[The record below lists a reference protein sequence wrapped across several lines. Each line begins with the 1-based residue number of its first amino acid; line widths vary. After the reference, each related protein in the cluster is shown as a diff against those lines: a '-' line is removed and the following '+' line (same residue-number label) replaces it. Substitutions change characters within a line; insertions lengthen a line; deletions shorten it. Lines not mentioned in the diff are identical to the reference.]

1 MKQRR
6 DREEEYL
13 RMRFKRVDD
22 NESQLDSLRTQDT
35 EEYNMIKI
43 KLETDVQVLEVK
55 IMRKKNCITIVT
67 VCGEGN
73 KTQICHFHKT

>member
-35 EEYNMIKI
+35 EEYNMNKI

-55 IMRKKNCITIVT
+55 IMRKKKLHYNCDRMWG
-67 VCGEGN
+67 GEQN
-73 KTQICHFHKT
+73 TDLPFS